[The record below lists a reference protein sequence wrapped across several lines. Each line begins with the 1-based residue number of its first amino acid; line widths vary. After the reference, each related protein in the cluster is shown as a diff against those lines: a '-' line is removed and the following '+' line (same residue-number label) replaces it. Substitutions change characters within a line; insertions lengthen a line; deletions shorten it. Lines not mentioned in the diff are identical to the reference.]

1 MIRYNVGDLIECS
14 SGVYVIVETQNESPI
29 PADHKYKVLTQS
41 GEVKQANLFQITHR
55 CI

>member
-14 SGVYVIVETQNESPI
+14 SGVYVIVEADNDSQL
-29 PADHKYKVLTQS
+29 PAAHKYKVLTQS
-41 GEVKQANLFQITHR
+41 GEVKQVNLFQITHR

>member
-1 MIRYNVGDLIECS
+1 MIKYNVGDLIECT

-29 PADHKYKVLTQS
+29 PSAHKYKVLTQS
-41 GEVKQANLFQITHR
+41 GEVKQVNLFQITHR